1 MLLLKKQPK
10 KKVHG
15 TQNLSSVGTHEKD
28 KLDRVGD
35 LNAAAALA
43 LALLSTEFL
52 SLILLL

>member
-1 MLLLKKQPK
+1 MRLPKKQPR
-10 KKVHG
+10 KKVHV